1 MNRDGWLTQLLWRL
15 TVVIAGSWYANPSG
29 ENLQALEIGV
39 TPQDWKNTAG
49 KANQNCDQS

>member
-1 MNRDGWLTQLLWRL
+1 M
-15 TVVIAGSWYANPSG
+15 IAGSWYANPSG